1 MEELTNIKL
10 DWNIILG
17 KQIDTLQEQFPDL
30 EAAKLFKPIIDL
42 LSSNM
47 IQSRVVISRGE
58 VCAYS
63 YILPSGV
70 LDDRII
76 CTIGFMRDSEDNM
89 DKAETILKWMDELSA
104 RSGKL
109 IIIDNMFNGTFLN
122 GILEN
127 QGYTMDRRM
136 KMKSPLK
143 NIMERKDE
151 TEFTGILNRET
162 IILKVDEVD
171 IDKMR
176 IAQYNAYCDSP
187 EHYLLYRK
195 DGKNLTYD
203 ILFNGYYGKFM
214 PSPSCVLYKDGVVA
228 ACIITDGRE
237 EFINT
242 GVPLIVDIFVNK
254 EFRDKGFS
262 SFLIR
267 YAAEKLQLL
276 GHTEIQLWVNENS
289 KARSIY
295 RDIGFMD
302 TGEIETLYWKDF
314 RKY

>member
-30 EAAKLFKPIIDL
+30 EAAKLFRPIIDL

-47 IQSRVVISRGE
+47 IPSRVVISRGE

-122 GILEN
+122 GILEK
-127 QGYTMDRRM
+127 QGYTMDRRI

-151 TEFTGILNRET
+151 SEFTGNLNQET
-162 IILKVDEVD
+162 VILKVDEVD

-176 IAQYNAYCDSP
+176 IAQYDAYCDSP

-214 PSPSCVLYKDGVVA
+214 PSPSCVLYKDGVAA

-237 EFINT
+237 EFVNT

-254 EFRDKGFS
+254 EFRDNGFS

>member
-17 KQIDTLQEQFPDL
+17 KQIRTLQDQFPGID
-30 EAAKLFKPIIDL
+30 AVKLFRPIVDL

-47 IQSRVVISRGE
+47 IPSRVVISRGE
-58 VCAYS
+58 VSAYS
-63 YILPSGV
+63 YILPSGI

-76 CTIGFMRDSEDNM
+76 CTIGFIRDSEENM
-89 DKAETILKWMDELSA
+89 DKAETILNWLDDLSA
-104 RSGKL
+104 KSGKL

-122 GILEN
+122 GTLEK
-127 QGYTMDRRM
+127 QGFTVDRRL

-143 NIMERKDE
+143 NIRERKDDSE
-151 TEFTGILNRET
+151 LSGNLNGEA
-162 IILKVDEVD
+162 IILKIDEVD
-171 IDKMR
+171 IDEMR
-176 IAQYNAYCDSP
+176 VAQYDAYCDSP

-203 ILFNGYYGKFM
+203 ILLNGYYGKFM
-214 PSPSCVLYKDGVVA
+214 PSPSSVLYKDGVA
-228 ACIITDGRE
+228 GACIITDGRE

-267 YAAEKLQLL
+267 YASDKLQLL
-276 GHTEIQLWVNENS
+276 GHTDIQLWVNENS

>member
-17 KQIDTLQEQFPDL
+17 KQIATLQEQFSNID
-30 EAAKLFKPIIDL
+30 AAKLFRPIIDL

-47 IQSRVVISRGE
+47 IPSRVVISRGE
-58 VCAYS
+58 VYAYS

-76 CTIGFMRDSEDNM
+76 CTIGFTRDSEDNV
-89 DKAETILKWMDELSA
+89 DKAETILKWLDELSA
-104 RSGKL
+104 RSAKL

-122 GILEN
+122 GTLEK
-127 QGYTMDRRM
+127 QGYTMDRRI
-136 KMKSPLK
+136 KMKSTLK
-143 NIMERKDE
+143 NIMEMKDKS
-151 TEFTGILNRET
+151 EFTESLNQET
-162 IILKVDEVD
+162 IIMKVDEVD
-171 IDKMR
+171 INKIS
-176 IAQYNAYCDSP
+176 IAQYDAYCDSP

-195 DGKNLTYD
+195 DGENLTYD
-203 ILFNGYYGKFM
+203 ILFNGYYGKFL
-214 PSPSCVLYKDGVVA
+214 PSPSCVLYNNGVA
-228 ACIITDGRE
+228 GACIITDGRE
-237 EFINT
+237 EFVNT

-254 EFRDKGFS
+254 DFRNNGFS

-276 GHTEIQLWVNENS
+276 GHTEIQLWVNEYS